1 MRVAYCVMSHVE
13 SVMRHD
19 DGVWRQAS
27 CRKFFSVCLLRMSLR
42 LANAANMLTSVE
54 KTQNDTLTAA
64 QCRMARAG
72 LGLSIT
78 EASKASLVSRAT
90 ITRFESGNEIKPV
103 LRSALRAA
111 FERLGAVITD
121 SGVEIAPKRG
131 GEGT

>member
-1 MRVAYCVMSHVE
+1 MRMAYCVMSPVE
-13 SVMRHD
+13 SATCVMTPAY
-19 DGVWRQAS
+19 GVKRLAL
-27 CRKFFSVCLLRMSLR
+27 FFSLSLSRMSLR

-78 EASKASLVSRAT
+78 ETSKASLVSRAT
-90 ITRFESGNEIKPV
+90 ITRFESGSEIKPV

-111 FERLGAVITD
+111 FERLGVVITD
-121 SGVEIAPKRG
+121 SGVEIASTRE
-131 GEGT
+131 GEGA

>member
-1 MRVAYCVMSHVE
+1 
-13 SVMRHD
+13 
-19 DGVWRQAS
+19 
-27 CRKFFSVCLLRMSLR
+27 MSLR
-42 LANAANMLTSVE
+42 LANASNRLSCVD
-54 KTQNDTLTAA
+54 KTQNDTLTRA

-90 ITRFESGNEIKPV
+90 ITRFDSGSEIKPV

-121 SGVEIAPKRG
+121 SGVEIAQQRA
-131 GEGT
+131 GEGA

>member
-1 MRVAYCVMSHVE
+1 MRHETCVMTTDACIMHSRLGLILTE
-13 SVMRHD
+13 PAR
-19 DGVWRQAS
+19 
-27 CRKFFSVCLLRMSLR
+27 LSLR
-42 LANAANMLTSVE
+42 LANASNRLTCVA
-54 KTQNDTLTAA
+54 KMQNDTLTPA

-90 ITRFESGNEIKPV
+90 ITRFESGSEIKPV

-121 SGVEIAPKRG
+121 SGVEIAQKRA
-131 GEGT
+131 GEGA

>member
-1 MRVAYCVMSHVE
+1 MMPAYCVKRLALILSA
-13 SVMRHD
+13 
-19 DGVWRQAS
+19 WP
-27 CRKFFSVCLLRMSLR
+27 RMSLR

-54 KTQNDTLTAA
+54 KTQTDTLTAA

-90 ITRFESGNEIKPV
+90 ITRFESGSEIKPV

-121 SGVEIAPKRG
+121 SGVEIASKRK
-131 GEGT
+131 GEGA

>member
-1 MRVAYCVMSHVE
+1 
-13 SVMRHD
+13 
-19 DGVWRQAS
+19 
-27 CRKFFSVCLLRMSLR
+27 MSLR
-42 LANAANMLTSVE
+42 LANALNMLTSVE

-78 EASKASLVSRAT
+78 EASKVSLVSRAT

-121 SGVEIAPKRG
+121 SGVEIARKRG
-131 GEGT
+131 GEGA

>member
-1 MRVAYCVMSHVE
+1 MRQTTSDMMHDACG
-13 SVMRHD
+13 MRSAA
-19 DGVWRQAS
+19 GLSAGLAQ
-27 CRKFFSVCLLRMSLR
+27 LSLR
-42 LANAANMLTSVE
+42 LAIAPNMLNCVE
-54 KTQNDTLTAA
+54 KTQNDTLTPA

-90 ITRFESGNEIKPV
+90 ITRFESGSEIKPV

-121 SGVEIAPKRG
+121 SGVEIAQNRG
-131 GEGT
+131 GEGA